1 VLEDQQQLE
10 LLSPIKQIMN
20 PFADSPAKL
29 GSSNPF
35 YETTDRTSDETD
47 EEVPLKADSEHN
59 PINENSLNEET
70 HHDLDDELRIPTAS
84 TAPAEFT
91 RIKSSRHPHEI
102 TPNSSRGDKLVA
114 ALAKKRESK
123 RQMSET
129 AAVAAYAEPTTD
141 IIEVERSDSSTKHNS
156 YTGSNSALTSNKLR
170 GGGEDN
176 SDNKGQIDSGVNLI
190 YHKNRMSEPWLYTT
204 LLIHI
209 AQFTILLVLG
219 HSVLPSAAII
229 VLVLLVVA
237 VAILLLYSRK
247 LVKKNRKRTSTT
259 LFRKKIEGKT
269 ERTPDEE
276 TDFIPSGAIY
286 CLCGAAILEGCTFAL
301 YTVMMAGHDGLL
313 DTESNRTYGTS
324 SRQIILETMRF
335 ASITLL
341 AFHRILR
348 PANRVDPMRTML
360 EVHPIT
366 VQYL

>member
-1 VLEDQQQLE
+1 
-10 LLSPIKQIMN
+10 MN

-35 YETTDRTSDETD
+35 YDASDCASHETE

-70 HHDLDDELRIPTAS
+70 HHDLIDELRGPTAS

-91 RIKSSRHPHEI
+91 RIKSSRNEHGILPSL
-102 TPNSSRGDKLVA
+102 NRGDKLVA

-123 RQMSET
+123 RQMKET
-129 AAVAAYAEPTTD
+129 AAVAEYSEPSNLTTD
-141 IIEVERSDSSTKHNS
+141 VIDVERSDSNMKQHANS
-156 YTGSNSALTSNKLR
+156 GLTINKLR
-170 GGGEDN
+170 GGEDN
-176 SDNKGQIDSGVNLI
+176 PDNKEQTRGQVDSGVNLI

-204 LLIHI
+204 LIIHI

-219 HSVLPSAAII
+219 RKVLASAAMI

-286 CLCGAAILEGCTFAL
+286 CLCGAAVLEGCTFAL
-301 YTVMMAGHDGLL
+301 YTVVMAGHDGIL
-313 DTESNRTYGTS
+313 DRESNQTYGTS

-360 EVHPIT
+360 EVRT
-366 VQYL
+366 LSARCL

>member
-1 VLEDQQQLE
+1 
-10 LLSPIKQIMN
+10 MN

-35 YETTDRTSDETD
+35 YETTDRTSDDTD
-47 EEVPLKADSEHN
+47 EEVPLKTDSEHN

-70 HHDLDDELRIPTAS
+70 QHALADELMIPTAS
-84 TAPAEFT
+84 TTPAEFT
-91 RIKSSRHPHEI
+91 RIKSSRNAHEI
-102 TPNSSRGDKLVA
+102 TPNTSRGDKLVA

-123 RQMSET
+123 RQMNET
-129 AAVAAYAEPTTD
+129 AAVTAYAEPANITTD
-141 IIEVERSDSSTKHNS
+141 IIEVERGDSSTKHNS
-156 YTGSNSALTSNKLR
+156 YVGLNSALTSNKLR
-170 GGGEDN
+170 GGEDN

-219 HSVLPSAAII
+219 HSALPSAAII

-276 TDFIPSGAIY
+276 TDLIPSGAIY
-286 CLCGAAILEGCTFAL
+286 CLCAAAVLEGCTFAL

-313 DTESNRTYGTS
+313 DAESNQTYGTS

-360 EVHPIT
+360 EVHPRPA
-366 VQYL
+366 QCL

>member
-1 VLEDQQQLE
+1 
-10 LLSPIKQIMN
+10 MN

-29 GSSNPF
+29 CSSNPF
-35 YETTDRTSDETD
+35 YESVDHTSDEI
-47 EEVPLKADSEHN
+47 EEDVPLKADSEHN
-59 PINENSLNEET
+59 PINENGLNKET
-70 HHDLDDELRIPTAS
+70 SHDSADELRIPTAS

-91 RIKSSRHPHEI
+91 RIKSNRKEREV

-123 RQMSET
+123 RQMNET
-129 AAVAAYAEPTTD
+129 AAVVAYPEPSNLTTD
-141 IIEVERSDSSTKHNS
+141 IIDIERRGSSNKDNS
-156 YTGSNSALTSNKLR
+156 SASSNTALTGNKLR

-176 SDNKGQIDSGVNLI
+176 SDNKEQTRGQIDSGENLI

-204 LLIHI
+204 LIIHI
-209 AQFTILLVLG
+209 AQFVILLVLG
-219 HSVLPSAAII
+219 RSALPSAAII

-276 TDFIPSGAIY
+276 TDYIPSGAIY
-286 CLCGAAILEGCTFAL
+286 CLCAAAVLEGCTFAL

-313 DTESNRTYGTS
+313 DKESKQTYGTS

-360 EVHPIT
+360 EVNSLS
-366 VQYL
+366 VQRL